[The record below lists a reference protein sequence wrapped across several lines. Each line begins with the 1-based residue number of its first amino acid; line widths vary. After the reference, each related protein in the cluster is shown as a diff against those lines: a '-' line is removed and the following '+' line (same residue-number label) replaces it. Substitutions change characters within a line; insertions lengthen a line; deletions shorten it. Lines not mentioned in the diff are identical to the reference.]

1 MAYKDKDL
9 SDLMEQLRAKQQQE
23 VYPPLFD
30 EDEDVLNG
38 ALCPSDIPDSVIYQ
52 HYEGYDFVPDDF
64 FCSCGRY

>member
-1 MAYKDKDL
+1 MSVHELDAEQFDELK
-9 SDLMEQLRAKQQQE
+9 SDYFWQ
-23 VYPPLFD
+23 LFD

-38 ALCPSDIPDSVIYQ
+38 ALCPSDIPDSVIYK